1 MLQPYIISNY
11 QSYENGNFSFQIIIL
26 SLSSAYEFGYL
37 KFIINYKSVLLILL
51 KCLFCCYQQEL
62 LAKALK
68 LFSYITVDDALSD
81 LLKTQPKGY
90 KPWHPSLNVRLRV
103 QEEERTQEFYS
114 FVQQQIKIKQRG
126 INTQHPMQLVQVQ
139 GPEFFENLVCKCSF
153 SPAEAAQE
161 EEEGGEGGGEEA
173 EGGACEAEGSGEGG
187 EGEGEGE
194 EVEFIVKKTKAHG
207 KDFSFLQVG
216 TQSNLNQYI
225 PQTQQVDQLSQ
236 YDQRLQAQELL
247 IKQFMEK
254 QNQLTQQISMLQQG
268 QGVFVP
274 SLFPQVVDP
283 NFLTPQQQAQLVYM
297 MQLQQQQQQ
306 IQQQLL
312 QQQMLNPLSFQSSP
326 TIVKNDNAQTQQFQ
340 VPFQQTLAYT
350 QPITQPIINPQIL
363 LQQQILQ
370 QQQLNQQQIPQQ
382 LNQQQLLQQ
391 QQQLLN
397 QQQIPQAQPQQMGQS
412 QIHQQIPQFQQQQI
426 PSTLTQSQQQ
436 FQGIPQQSVQQQIPQ
451 QVQFQNIQQ
460 QTYQQIP
467 QQQVQQQIPQLQ
479 QQVQQQQ
486 NGFLQ
491 QPQQQQQPVPQ
502 FDQLLAQQ
510 MTQPLMQ
517 PQFLQKQPQIIG
529 GR

>member
-1 MLQPYIISNY
+1 ML
-11 QSYENGNFSFQIIIL
+11 IL
-26 SLSSAYEFGYL
+26 FFLVGSLSQSTY
-37 KFIINYKSVLLILL
+37 
-51 KCLFCCYQQEL
+51 
-62 LAKALK
+62 
-68 LFSYITVDDALSD
+68 YITVDDALSD

-126 INTQHPMQLVQVQ
+126 INTQHPMQFVQVQ

-173 EGGACEAEGSGEGG
+173 EGGGACEAEGGGDHEG
-187 EGEGEGE
+187 GEGEGE

-225 PQTQQVDQLSQ
+225 PQPQQVDQLSQ
-236 YDQRLQAQELL
+236 YDLRLQAQELL

-254 QNQLTQQISMLQQG
+254 QNQLTQQLSLLQQS

-283 NFLTPQQQAQLVYM
+283 NYLTPQQQAQMLYM

-326 TIVKNDNAQTQQFQ
+326 TIVKNDNIQTQQQ
-340 VPFQQTLAYT
+340 YQIPLQQPIAYT
-350 QPITQPIINPQIL
+350 QTVTQPIMNQQQLL
-363 LQQQILQ
+363 LQQQLLQ
-370 QQQLNQQQIPQQ
+370 QQQIPQQ
-382 LNQQQLLQQ
+382 LTQQQLLQQ

-397 QQQIPQAQPQQMGQS
+397 QQQIPQAQPQQQVQS
-412 QIHQQIPQFQQQQI
+412 QIPQQIPSFQQQQI
-426 PSTLTQSQQQ
+426 PQQQ
-436 FQGIPQQSVQQQIPQ
+436 IQGFQQQIPQ
-451 QVQFQNIQQ
+451 QQIQQQNIQQ
-460 QTYQQIP
+460 QPYQQIP
-467 QQQVQQQIPQLQ
+467 QQQIQQQQSYQQIPQ
-479 QQVQQQQ
+479 QQQQ
-486 NGFLQ
+486 IQQQQQSGFLQ
-491 QPQQQQQPVPQ
+491 QPQQQQNVPQ
-502 FDQLLAQQ
+502 LEQLLAQQ
-510 MTQPLMQ
+510 MAQPLMQ

-529 GR
+529 VG